1 MYVSREILGQK
12 IICGLIDITNRAGAK
27 EKFPFRSRGARI
39 MSRYTPMPPDNF
51 GGLPEEHSTYET
63 SRAVIFPVPLERTTT
78 YERGTRNGP
87 AAIIAASRHM
97 ELYDEELQ
105 LEPYKEIGIATQP
118 PIDTQDG
125 TLNEVMTE
133 LFTAQLALLD
143 DGKFPVAL
151 GGEHGLTP
159 PLVSATARKYKD
171 LCVLHIGA
179 HAELRDEYQGN
190 PASHACAMRRVVETC
205 PAVQVGIRALSD
217 SEAKAI
223 PHLRTKIY
231 WAKDIVRAPVK
242 TWIAK
247 VLEDLGPRVYLTI
260 NLDGFD
266 SSVVP
271 STVAPE
277 PGGLDWHEVTSLVRA
292 VADHKKI
299 VAMDVTE
306 LAPRPGYHAADFLA
320 AKLVYKS
327 LGYIFCQS

>member
-1 MYVSREILGQK
+1 MFPERNREHRIVC
-12 IICGLIDITNRAGAK
+12 CGFIDITNRAGAK

-247 VLEDLGPRVYLTI
+247 VLENLGPHVYLTI

-277 PGGLDWHEVTSLVRA
+277 PGGLDSHEVTSLGRA

-320 AKLVYKS
+320 AKLIYKS